1 MSLGGPEPHLDRIV
15 IARRDDAAQ
24 DISQLRFIV
33 NQPLERF
40 TLRAAC
46 ADAEYVLC
54 CTVQADDQQ
63 ILIEQN
69 DSRAQ
74 AVEDIA

>member
-1 MSLGGPEPHLDRIV
+1 MSFGGSEPHLDRVV

-24 DISQLRFIV
+24 DISQLRFVV
-33 NQPLERF
+33 NQPLQRF
-40 TLRAAC
+40 TLRASFT
-46 ADAEYVLC
+46 DAEYVLC

-69 DSRAQ
+69 DSRTQ
-74 AVEDIA
+74 AFEDIT